1 MNERFGFI
9 HDKLDIKILI
19 LFILQRLYAPISMD
33 TLAELTLC
41 DDGISYFDFAECV
54 AELVKTGHISEEEDK
69 YSITEKGKTNSKI
82 TETGLPYS
90 VRMKAEKSTFALAA
104 LQKRSANIK
113 TSYESG
119 NGGGTVKLAMEDG
132 MGPILSIELLT
143 GSQEQAAKIERNFQN
158 NAEAIYGKVI
168 ELLLNYDSKNK
179 GMS

>member
-19 LFILQRLYAPISMD
+19 LFILQRLCAPINMD

-54 AELVKTGHISEEEDK
+54 AELVKTGHICEEENQ

-90 VRMKAEKSTFALAA
+90 VRMKAEKSTYALAEQ
-104 LQKRSANIK
+104 QKRAANIK
-113 TSYESG
+113 TSYE
-119 NGGGTVKLAMEDG
+119 NRKGGCMVKLSMEDG
-132 MGPILSIELLT
+132 LGPILSMELLA
-143 GSQEQAAKIERNFQN
+143 GSEEQAAQIQRNFKK
-158 NAEAIYGKVI
+158 NAEGIYGKI
-168 ELLLNYDSKNK
+168 IGLLLTDSSQTK
-179 GMS
+179 